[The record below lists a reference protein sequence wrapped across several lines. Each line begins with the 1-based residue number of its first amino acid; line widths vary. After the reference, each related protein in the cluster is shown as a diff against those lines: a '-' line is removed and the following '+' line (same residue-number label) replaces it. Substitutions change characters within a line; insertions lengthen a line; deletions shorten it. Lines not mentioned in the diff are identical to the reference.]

1 MNKWR
6 VDITY
11 FAPAAEDVVLHA
23 LREYGFACFKTLS
36 LDPAT
41 AYSSWIV
48 THASAH
54 AMMMFSLKR
63 SNVMEEM
70 QVTEL

>member
-1 MNKWR
+1 MHKWQ
-6 VDITY
+6 VDVIY
-11 FAPAAEDVVLHA
+11 FAPAAEDSVLHF
-23 LREYGFACFKTLS
+23 LREFGFACEETVT
-36 LDPAT
+36 DPAYS

-54 AMMMFSLKR
+54 AMMMFALKR
-63 SNVMEEM
+63 SNIMEEM